1 MENFQNSHIFSAKSF
16 NNEKKEKDEFE
27 QEILN
32 NKLNIRKK
40 RLYQILLQKRQNNII
55 QIQIKDKALQLK
67 EVSILINKN
76 IFEEIQN
83 GLNKFYDFLVNYDK
97 LEKVDIKYIYENI
110 YYRLLDLIS
119 CEKKFDK
126 NQHMNKIFFLIN
138 YLTTENNIFI
148 GPITEYL
155 FLSNLKEMIEVNKE
169 NNFFISII
177 IPVLSNMLINRKKFN
192 QIMKEIDVIKIIKIK
207 ISQNYNNKENI
218 EQLLILLN
226 NFIINIKENKTNK
239 FQFILEYVLTL
250 LNNDIINYLHTKEE
264 SLILLSIF
272 DILIYMAKDTYNLTI
287 IQNSNCIQFI
297 KLLIDNI
304 YKSNLNINSNIYLI
318 KSEELLSNI
327 LLSTKNFKDKQ
338 NIISYL
344 YSNLYNNNNL
354 NLPFVYEFKNSIG
367 IQDFN
372 LAYVFL
378 KCIVSLVNNCSEY
391 SELFCSND
399 FIKCLI
405 KLFSENIQ
413 KKIKN
418 EIITFFINI
427 IENNNNKVYK
437 YLLNSEI
444 LSILVT
450 YLNNKKKSSKEST
463 QIIIYNIL
471 LFFKKCLSFEE
482 ENNFKEIKNILDK
495 YKYKEIIEY
504 LIESEDESISDMSR
518 DTFIKYFSE
527 SENVYIPNKIKNK
540 IETKEEDMVIE

>member
-1 MENFQNSHIFSAKSF
+1 MENIQNSHIFSAKSF

-40 RLYQILLQKRQNNII
+40 RLYQILLQKRQNNIM

-83 GLNKFYDFLVNYDK
+83 GLNKFYDFIVNYDK

-250 LNNDIINYLHTKEE
+250 LNNDIIFCLSLKFLVDNNIFE
-264 SLILLSIF
+264 SS
-272 DILIYMAKDTYNLTI
+272 
-287 IQNSNCIQFI
+287 S
-297 KLLIDNI
+297 
-304 YKSNLNINSNIYLI
+304 S
-318 KSEELLSNI
+318 
-327 LLSTKNFKDKQ
+327 
-338 NIISYL
+338 
-344 YSNLYNNNNL
+344 
-354 NLPFVYEFKNSIG
+354 
-367 IQDFN
+367 
-372 LAYVFL
+372 
-378 KCIVSLVNNCSEY
+378 
-391 SELFCSND
+391 D
-399 FIKCLI
+399 FIK
-405 KLFSENIQ
+405 
-413 KKIKN
+413 
-418 EIITFFINI
+418 
-427 IENNNNKVYK
+427 
-437 YLLNSEI
+437 
-444 LSILVT
+444 
-450 YLNNKKKSSKEST
+450 
-463 QIIIYNIL
+463 
-471 LFFKKCLSFEE
+471 
-482 ENNFKEIKNILDK
+482 
-495 YKYKEIIEY
+495 
-504 LIESEDESISDMSR
+504 
-518 DTFIKYFSE
+518 
-527 SENVYIPNKIKNK
+527 
-540 IETKEEDMVIE
+540 